1 MFKGQNL
8 PNLHTSSIHLASS
21 LKASGH
27 WESHQSTSN
36 PSTLSWWRRMRLG
49 TGWNLGGS
57 VRLYCE
63 MAPQTAT
70 LPNVFMFASTVSNH
84 SPPTWGE
91 RDKLTE
97 QNMRAYGSSPS
108 PLLWYFK
115 KRYLNQVLKYVTKLS
130 WEEANMNSCSR
141 YQRTCLFH
149 WGRLPSKL
157 FEILHLCIG
166 ASKSWWAGGEKE
178 RKAEMRERTW

>member
-1 MFKGQNL
+1 MFKGQSL
-8 PNLHTSSIHLASS
+8 PNLHTSCIHLAIS
-21 LKASGH
+21 LKAPGH
-27 WESHQSTSN
+27 WENHRLTMN
-36 PSTLSWWRRMRLG
+36 PCTVSWRRRMRPE
-49 TGWNLGGS
+49 TGRNLGGS

-97 QNMRAYGSSPS
+97 QNVRAYGSSPS

-115 KRYLNQVLKYVTKLS
+115 KRYLNQVLKYVTKPF
-130 WEEANMNSCSR
+130 WEEANMNSVRLHCCSH

-149 WGRLPSKL
+149 
-157 FEILHLCIG
+157 
-166 ASKSWWAGGEKE
+166 
-178 RKAEMRERTW
+178 